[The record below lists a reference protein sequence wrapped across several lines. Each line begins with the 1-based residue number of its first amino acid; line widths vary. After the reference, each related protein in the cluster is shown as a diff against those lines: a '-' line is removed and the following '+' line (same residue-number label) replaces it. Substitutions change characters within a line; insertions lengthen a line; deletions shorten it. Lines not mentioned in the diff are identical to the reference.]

1 MKQYEQVKKGNI
13 AIIKHTD
20 DGQTQI
26 ETPEEGAEFAV
37 YLKSAGSYDNAKD
50 SERDYLICDENGFAQ
65 TKDLPYGRYAVQQTK
80 GWEGR
85 ELLKPFDVFVSENG
99 ETYRYLINNANF
111 YSYVKVVKIDSTT
124 GKTIPASGIG
134 FHIEKK
140 LLYQTAAYHNALFV
154 GYDKEGTPRYG
165 ALRATRSPYKGDLTG
180 SNKHFSFSMNE
191 NPAPDH
197 IHVFE
202 SAIDAMSYA
211 TMLLLNGKEWKKETF
226 LSLAGVYKT
235 KREKVVPVALERYLK
250 DYPSIKTVHL
260 HLDNDGIG
268 RGAVAGI
275 VSGLQEKY
283 TVLDEPPL
291 HGKDVNDELKIRVGI
306 MREREEIER

>member
-1 MKQYEQVKKGNI
+1 MTLY
-13 AIIKHTD
+13 
-20 DGQTQI
+20 
-26 ETPEEGAEFAV
+26 
-37 YLKSAGSYDNAKD
+37 
-50 SERDYLICDENGFAQ
+50 C
-65 TKDLPYGRYAVQQTK
+65 
-80 GWEGR
+80 
-85 ELLKPFDVFVSENG
+85 
-99 ETYRYLINNANF
+99 
-111 YSYVKVVKIDSTT
+111 
-124 GKTIPASGIG
+124 
-134 FHIEKK
+134 IEKK
-140 LLYQTAAYHNALFV
+140 ILYQTAEYHNALFV

-191 NPAPDH
+191 NPAPEH

-211 TMLLLNGKEWKKETF
+211 TMLLLNGRDWKKETF

-283 TVLDEPPL
+283 TVLDVRLPSYQSGRLSSNSKVVPAFSLFSKLHFLPPFSL
-291 HGKDVNDELKIRVGI
+291 GVFLQLFDPAAVPKLADGRRPLLRAAEDEHVA
-306 MREREEIER
+306 

>member
-1 MKQYEQVKKGNI
+1 MGYIAADDILKAREMDLMTYLRNYEPQELVRVSGNTYCTREHESLRI
-13 AIIKHTD
+13 SNGKWYWFSHD
-20 DGQTQI
+20 VG
-26 ETPEEGAEFAV
+26 GR
-37 YLKSAGSYDNAKD
+37 SAL
-50 SERDYLICDENGFAQ
+50 DYLIKV
-65 TKDLPYGRYAVQQTK
+65 KDYSFIDAV
-80 GWEGR
+80 
-85 ELLKPFDVFVSENG
+85 
-99 ETYRYLINNANF
+99 
-111 YSYVKVVKIDSTT
+111 
-124 GKTIPASGIG
+124 KTILGNAAVKEPIPYHQKEKVNRDLLMPKLDDNTSQIEKYLYSRGIHPAVTLYC
-134 FHIEKK
+134 IEKK
-140 LLYQTAAYHNALFV
+140 LLYQTAEYHNALFV
-154 GYDKEGTPRYG
+154 GYDKEGIPRYG

-191 NPAPDH
+191 NPAPEH

-211 TMLLLNGKEWKKETF
+211 TMLLLNGRDWKKETF

-235 KREKVVPVALERYLK
+235 KREKVVPVALERFLK

>member
-1 MKQYEQVKKGNI
+1 M
-13 AIIKHTD
+13 
-20 DGQTQI
+20 
-26 ETPEEGAEFAV
+26 
-37 YLKSAGSYDNAKD
+37 
-50 SERDYLICDENGFAQ
+50 
-65 TKDLPYGRYAVQQTK
+65 
-80 GWEGR
+80 
-85 ELLKPFDVFVSENG
+85 
-99 ETYRYLINNANF
+99 
-111 YSYVKVVKIDSTT
+111 
-124 GKTIPASGIG
+124 KTILGNAAVKEPIPYHQKEKANRDLLMPKLDEDTSQVEKYLYSRGIHPAVTLYC
-134 FHIEKK
+134 IEKK

>member
-1 MKQYEQVKKGNI
+1 MGYIAADDILKAREMDLMTYLRNYEPQELVRVSGNTYCTREHESLRI
-13 AIIKHTD
+13 SNGKWYWFSHD
-20 DGQTQI
+20 VG
-26 ETPEEGAEFAV
+26 GG
-37 YLKSAGSYDNAKD
+37 SAL
-50 SERDYLICDENGFAQ
+50 DYLIKV
-65 TKDLPYGRYAVQQTK
+65 KDYSFIDAV
-80 GWEGR
+80 
-85 ELLKPFDVFVSENG
+85 
-99 ETYRYLINNANF
+99 
-111 YSYVKVVKIDSTT
+111 
-124 GKTIPASGIG
+124 KTILGNAAVKEPIPYYQKEKVNRDLLMPKLDDDTSQIEKYLYSRGIHPAVTLYC
-134 FHIEKK
+134 IEKK
-140 LLYQTAAYHNALFV
+140 LLYQTAEYHNALFV

-191 NPAPDH
+191 NPAPEH

-211 TMLLLNGKEWKKETF
+211 TMLLLNGKDWKKETF

-235 KREKVVPVALERYLK
+235 KREKVVPVALERFLK

-283 TVLDEPPL
+283 TVLDEPPS

>member
-1 MKQYEQVKKGNI
+1 MNAIFKSKSTRLLSAFLAVLMVVAMLPVTAFAWTAEEGTKCTSTYGDLYLGSDGNNYYSK
-13 AIIKHTD
+13 AGNTLFYND
-20 DGQTQI
+20 DGSFYVSYHN
-26 ETPEEGAEFAV
+26 GGVARYK
-37 YLKSAGSYDNAKD
+37 YLM
-50 SERDYLICDENGFAQ
+50 
-65 TKDLPYGRYAVQQTK
+65 
-80 GWEGR
+80 
-85 ELLKPFDVFVSENG
+85 
-99 ETYRYLINNANF
+99 
-111 YSYVKVVKIDSTT
+111 IDSNGTSHHVYCIESGVSYNYSDT
-124 GKTIPASGIG
+124 YNGSSGKNSKYFQNLPITAQYGIMM
-134 FHIEKK
+134 
-140 LLYQTAAYHNALFV
+140 ALM
-154 GYDKEGTPRYG
+154 Y
-165 ALRATRSPYKGDLTG
+165 
-180 SNKHFSFSMNE
+180 KHFSFSMND
-191 NPAPDH
+191 NPAPEH

-211 TMLLLNGKEWKKETF
+211 TMLLLNGRDWKKETF

-235 KREKVVPVALERYLK
+235 KREKVVPVALERFLK

>member
-1 MKQYEQVKKGNI
+1 MGYIAADDILKAREMDLRTYLRNYEPQELVRVSGNTYCTREHESLRI
-13 AIIKHTD
+13 
-20 DGQTQI
+20 
-26 ETPEEGAEFAV
+26 
-37 YLKSAGSYDNAKD
+37 S
-50 SERDYLICDENGFAQ
+50 NG
-65 TKDLPYGRYAVQQTK
+65 
-80 GWEGR
+80 
-85 ELLKPFDVFVSENG
+85 
-99 ETYRYLINNANF
+99 
-111 YSYVKVVKIDSTT
+111 
-124 GKTIPASGIG
+124 
-134 FHIEKK
+134 
-140 LLYQTAAYHNALFV
+140 
-154 GYDKEGTPRYG
+154 
-165 ALRATRSPYKGDLTG
+165 
-180 SNKHFSFSMNE
+180 NE
-191 NPAPDH
+191 NPAPEH

-211 TMLLLNGKEWKKETF
+211 TMLLLNGRDWKKETF